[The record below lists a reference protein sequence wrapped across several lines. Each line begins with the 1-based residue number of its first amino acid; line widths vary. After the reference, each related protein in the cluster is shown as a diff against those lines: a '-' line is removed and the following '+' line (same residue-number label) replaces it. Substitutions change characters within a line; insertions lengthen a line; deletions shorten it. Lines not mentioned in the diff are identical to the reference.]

1 MFLYLQRMCLSLKTL
16 FPGIF
21 LNSLYT
27 LSQALQI
34 KCWSKGETRPR
45 APPPSLFCPII
56 SQHRYN
62 INLLSNSIF
71 LTLVNY
77 QRGCVVVYFLTV
89 GHSKIFDVN
98 LLDIILLPLLS
109 LFSLHGLLRIKNCS
123 VNVTSI

>member
-34 KCWSKGETRPR
+34 KSWSIGETRPR

-56 SQHRYN
+56 SQNRYN
-62 INLLSNSIF
+62 INLLSNSVF

-89 GHSKIFDVN
+89 GHSEHFRSQLIGHYSVTSSF
-98 LLDIILLPLLS
+98 S
-109 LFSLHGLLRIKNCS
+109 LFPSRS
-123 VNVTSI
+123 S